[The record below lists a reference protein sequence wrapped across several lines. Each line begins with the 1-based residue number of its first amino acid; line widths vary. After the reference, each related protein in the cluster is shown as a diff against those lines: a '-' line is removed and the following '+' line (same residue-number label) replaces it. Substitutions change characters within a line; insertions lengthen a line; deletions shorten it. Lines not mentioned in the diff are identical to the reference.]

1 MAILVRCPNCY
12 RWAKPTDKVCGSG
25 KKKGCGANLQSLKK
39 AKKVNYYVDY
49 LMPDGKPK
57 REKAGKTLEEA
68 RAAEGKRLGQ
78 RYENPKILMKV
89 TDDRMTFNELK
100 DWYLGL
106 SSVQRLRSY
115 IDYTSKLSVFC
126 RELGDRAVG
135 SLKLVDLEDYQSKK
149 LDEGL
154 KATSIDVTMTVVKG
168 MVLKAIDNDM
178 ISIECRKPF
187 DRRKKITKPGDRARK
202 RRIEI
207 DEFVALKEH
216 LPVHAQQCVTLSLYT
231 GMRVTEPLKLTWDMV
246 DWKTMFITLPGEI
259 TKTGTERKIPITL
272 QLEKILRAI
281 LRDLRCPHQV
291 IHYKGRAV
299 TQFFHMMLKEAFKNA
314 GIVYGQ
320 NKKGGVVLRDIR
332 RSVSSFME
340 AVGIPESHRKLIVGH
355 SLKGMDVHYV
365 HPSDEEL
372 HESMAKYHTW
382 LEEQTN
388 LVQNLDRTSKNA

>member
-39 AKKVNYYVDY
+39 ARKVNYYVDY
-49 LMPDGKPK
+49 LMPDGKAK

-78 RYENPKILMKV
+78 RWENPNILMKV

-115 IDYTSKLSVFC
+115 TDYTSKLSVFC
-126 RELGDRAVG
+126 RELGYRAVG
-135 SLKLVDLEDYQSKK
+135 SLKLMDLEEFQGKK
-149 LDEGL
+149 LDEGM

-168 MVLKAIDNDM
+168 VVLKAIDNDI

-187 DRRKKITKPGDRARK
+187 DRRKKIAKPGDRARK
-202 RRIEI
+202 KRIEI
-207 DEFVALKEH
+207 DAFVAIRPL
-216 LPVHAQQCVTLSLYT
+216 LPVHAQQGLALLYYT

-246 DWKTMFITLPGEI
+246 DWKTRFITLPGEI

-272 QLEKILRAI
+272 QLEKILREI
-281 LRDLRCPHQV
+281 PRHITCHNVVVFR
-291 IHYKGRAV
+291 GRAIKH
-299 TQFFHMMLKEAFKNA
+299 FHKDALKKAWKKA
-314 GIVYGQ
+314 GCVYGQ
-320 NKKGGVVLRDIR
+320 GEKDGLVLRDTR
-332 RSVSSFME
+332 RSVSTFME
-340 AVGIPESHRKLIVGH
+340 RIGIPESHRKAILGH
-355 SLKGMDVHYV
+355 KQSGMDVHYV

-372 HESMAKYHTW
+372 GRAWRNTTPGSR
-382 LEEQTN
+382 N
-388 LVQNLDRTSKNA
+388 R